1 MCPKGLC
8 SSQYGNTDGSPARTG
23 LQGPGQQSGP
33 LDSAS
38 LSDLLR
44 GAAPSSKRVARNSS
58 QPMTDGDR
66 SWADWLVAKPGR
78 GQHRPQDPELRC
90 FLGSQCRQD
99 KVFFC
104 QRRTNGANVYFLHH

>member
-8 SSQYGNTDGSPARTG
+8 CSQCGNTDGSLARTG

-44 GAAPSSKRVARNSS
+44 GAALSSKPVARNSS

-66 SWADWLVAKPGR
+66 SWADWFVAKIRR
-78 GQHRPQDPELRC
+78 GQHGPQDPELRC
-90 FLGSQCRQD
+90 FLGVPVQA
-99 KVFFC
+99 
-104 QRRTNGANVYFLHH
+104 G